1 MSSGKYTHFLFQD
14 CYCQARPPAEV
25 AMTTG
30 LAFLSFKEYD
40 IKEKKKKTIFD
51 RLPLYSNFKKDNT
64 ENLLSV

>member
-1 MSSGKYTHFLFQD
+1 
-14 CYCQARPPAEV
+14 
-25 AMTTG
+25 MTTG